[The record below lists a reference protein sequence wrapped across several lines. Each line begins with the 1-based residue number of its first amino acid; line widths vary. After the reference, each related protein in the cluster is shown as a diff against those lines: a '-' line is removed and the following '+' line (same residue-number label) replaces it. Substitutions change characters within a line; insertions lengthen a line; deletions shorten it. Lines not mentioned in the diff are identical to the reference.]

1 MFLFYNMD
9 PVQLNVLGVQQLVNS
24 QVNKTFKNPQSDS
37 EGVIGNYQHILS
49 LDLDDDELLQLANL
63 WESSY
68 STYEEKLKRRQELNY
83 KYYLGRSEYAGG
95 DTDKVIPSNLI
106 FEAQETFIPAALAKN
121 PTPVVYPASPNPI
134 GDTIAKNIKTMLQ
147 YHADTL
153 VLRRKLSL
161 VVRHWSTYFVGA
173 LKHGWDDSV
182 EDISLDVIL
191 PSNLILDENASIDSY
206 GNYTGAYLG
215 ERKKCTAQA
224 LIDLFSSEYSP
235 NKLSS
240 EHVAFITASVDGKL
254 GTEVKY
260 TEWWTNE
267 YCFYTYKGIVLDK
280 HKNQF
285 YNYDVTEKQEP
296 TEEGEEPEETVTP
309 GKNHFG
315 RPKMPYTFL
324 GVFSTGQHPHDDT
337 SLIEQN
343 IPNQDLV
350 LQRIK
355 QINKNLNVSNNSLAL
370 SAENFNNETAK
381 QASDAVEAGQPI
393 LVPRGKSIREAIER
407 LPASNLPSDAFNQ
420 LQDMTN
426 RLRSIYGTLGIS
438 GAGGV
443 QEKTVRGQIL
453 NQQQDNSRIGGG
465 IGDALEQVA
474 DNVFN
479 WWVQMY
485 YVFYDEPHYASILG
499 RGRAAEYITF
509 QNSDLTEKVIVSVA
523 ADSMRPHDE
532 ITEINQ
538 ALDLANSGWLDPLSL
553 FERLNDSDPKETA
566 KRVVMWK
573 TNPQQYMAIYFPDI
587 PPPMPQMPQEGAVA
601 PEQDIAPDMNESL
614 SANPASPELSQVP
627 INSSGMPSL

>member
-1 MFLFYNMD
+1 MD
-9 PVQLNVLGVQQLVNS
+9 PVQLNVLGVQELVNS
-24 QVNKTFKNPQSDS
+24 PVNKTFKNPQSDS
-37 EGVIGNYQHILS
+37 EGVIGNYVNNLSIDLTDEELILLS
-49 LDLDDDELLQLANL
+49 RT

-68 STYEEKLKRRQELNY
+68 SSYEEKLKRRQELNY
-83 KYYLGRSEYAGG
+83 KYYLGRQDQADGNSE
-95 DTDKVIPSNLI
+95 KVVPSNLI

-121 PTPVVYPASPNPI
+121 PTPVVYPASPNKEAEI
-134 GDTIAKNIKTMLQ
+134 VAKNIKTMLQ
-147 YHADTL
+147 YHADVLT
-153 VLRRKLSL
+153 LRRKLSL
-161 VVRHWSTYFVGA
+161 VVRHWSTYFLGVV
-173 LKHGWDDSV
+173 KHGWDDVV
-182 EDISLDVIL
+182 EDISMDVVL
-191 PSNLILDENASIDSY
+191 PSNLILDPDGSIDSY
-206 GNYTGAYLG
+206 GNYTGNYLG
-215 ERKKCTAQA
+215 EKKKSTAA
-224 LIDLFSSEYSP
+224 DLIAMFDSEYTP

-240 EHVAFITASVDGKL
+240 EKKAFILSSVDNKL
-254 GTEVKY
+254 GTTIQY

-267 YCFYTYKGIVLDK
+267 YCFYTYNGIVLDK

-285 YNYDVTEKQEP
+285 YNYDVTEEQEA
-296 TEEGEEPEETVTP
+296 TGEGEEPEETVTP

-337 SLIEQN
+337 SLVEQN

-350 LQRIK
+350 LLRIK

-381 QASDAVEAGQPI
+381 QAADAVENGQPI
-393 LVPRGKSIREAIER
+393 LVPRGKAIREAVER
-407 LPASNLPSDAFNQ
+407 LPAPNIPGDAFNQ
-420 LQDMTN
+420 LQDMTT

-474 DNVFN
+474 DNIFN
-479 WWVQMY
+479 WWVQLY

-499 RGRAAEYITF
+499 KGRALEYITL
-509 QNSDLTEKVIVSVA
+509 QSADITEKVIVSVA
-523 ADSMRPHDE
+523 PNSMKPHDE

-573 TNPQQYMAIYFPDI
+573 TNPQQYAALYFPDVAQQPQPGMPEEGMPEDQNI
-587 PPPMPQMPQEGAVA
+587 PADTG
-601 PEQDIAPDMNESL
+601 ESL

-627 INSSGMPSL
+627 LESSGMPSI

>member
-1 MFLFYNMD
+1 MD
-9 PVQLNVLGVQQLVNS
+9 PVQLNVLGVQELVNS
-24 QVNKTFKNPQSDS
+24 PVNKTFKNPSDH
-37 EGVIGNYQHILS
+37 EGVVGNYQEVLS
-49 LDLDDDELLQLANL
+49 LDMSDEELISLSKQ
-63 WESSY
+63 WESDY
-68 STYEEKLKRRQELNY
+68 SGYEEKLKRRQELNY

-95 DTDKVIPSNLI
+95 DTDKVVPSNLI

-121 PTPVVYPASPNPI
+121 PTPVVYPASPNPEAEI
-134 GDTIAKNIKTMLQ
+134 IAKNVKTMLQ

-153 VLRRKLSL
+153 VLRRKLAL
-161 VVRHWSTYFVGA
+161 VVRHWSSYFIGV
-173 LKHGWDDSV
+173 LKHGWDDV
-182 EDISLDVIL
+182 IEDISLDVVL
-191 PSNLILDENASIDSY
+191 PSNLIMDPNGSIDSY
-206 GNYTGAYLG
+206 GNYTGNFLG
-215 ERKKCTAQA
+215 ERKKITAQG
-224 LIDLFSSEYSP
+224 LIDMFDSEYSP
-235 NKLSS
+235 NKLSP
-240 EHVAFITASVDGKL
+240 EKKAFILSTIDNKL
-254 GTEVKY
+254 GTEIKY
-260 TEWWTNE
+260 IEWWTNE
-267 YCFYTYKGIVLDK
+267 YCFYTYNGIVLDK
-280 HKNQF
+280 HKNPYF
-285 YNYDVTEKQEP
+285 NYDVNEDQENTED
-296 TEEGEEPEETVTP
+296 EEAEESVIK
-309 GKNHFG
+309 GNNHFG

-355 QINKNLNVSNNSLAL
+355 QINKNLNVSNNSLVL

-381 QASDAVEAGQPI
+381 QAADAIEAGSPI
-393 LVPRGKSIREAIER
+393 LAPRGKSIREAIDR
-407 LPASNLPSDAFNQ
+407 LPAPNFPSDAFNQ
-420 LQDMTN
+420 LQDMTT

-479 WWVQMY
+479 WWAQLY
-485 YVFYDEPHYASILG
+485 HVFYDEEHYASILG
-499 RGRAAEYITF
+499 KGRALEYVTIR
-509 QNSDLTEKVIVSVA
+509 NSELTERVIISVA
-523 ADSMRPHDE
+523 PNSMKPHDE

-573 TNPQQYMAIYFPDI
+573 TNPQLYQQMYFPDLPQPQQMNPQDQMVPDQNI
-587 PPPMPQMPQEGAVA
+587 PPDTG
-601 PEQDIAPDMNESL
+601 ESL
-614 SANPASPELSQVP
+614 SASPASSSLSQVP
-627 INSSGMPSL
+627 LDMTGTPSI